1 MNKTMLA
8 LCMTLA
14 VVSNGAMAQA
24 NDNEIRI
31 GVINPLTGP
40 SKDIGIGAKLGASL
54 AAAEINARG
63 GINGKKI
70 VLVSYDDK
78 ATPAYAEE
86 VAREMVKN
94 GKLHAVLGGVNTGVV
109 VKTSPIFQAA
119 KLPTM
124 LTAVIG
130 SLPAVL
136 TQYLKEDT
144 SYIFRSQHRTIFRQ
158 LPLFVSSRNKG
169 ISAWCCTRMPPR
181 LVNRV

>member
-1 MNKTMLA
+1 MKKTMLA

-24 NDNEIRI
+24 NEIRI

-124 LTAVIG
+124 N
-130 SLPAVL
+130 S
-136 TQYLKEDT
+136 
-144 SYIFRSQHRTIFRQ
+144 
-158 LPLFVSSRNKG
+158 VSSPQSSHSPARMAARRCS
-169 ISAWCCTRMPPR
+169 SAC
-181 LVNRV
+181 

>member
-1 MNKTMLA
+1 MKKTMLA

-70 VLVSYDDK
+70 VLVS
-78 ATPAYAEE
+78 
-86 VAREMVKN
+86 
-94 GKLHAVLGGVNTGVV
+94 
-109 VKTSPIFQAA
+109 
-119 KLPTM
+119 
-124 LTAVIG
+124 
-130 SLPAVL
+130 
-136 TQYLKEDT
+136 
-144 SYIFRSQHRTIFRQ
+144 
-158 LPLFVSSRNKG
+158 
-169 ISAWCCTRMPPR
+169 
-181 LVNRV
+181 